1 MRLSKEESRQRY
13 SQLNALLFEWDPIGV
28 GPDGP
33 ADEYEC
39 LAGPLM
45 RLLES
50 GATQPQI
57 VAYVKNE
64 LDDHFG
70 LDVNNYDLEAVA
82 ARVRAWFDR
91 SWASSEVERP

>member
-1 MRLSKEESRQRY
+1 MPLSKQESRERFA
-13 SQLNALLFEWDPIGV
+13 QLNALLFEWDPIGV

-33 ADEYEC
+33 TDEYEC

-50 GATQPQI
+50 RATQPQI
-57 VAYVKNE
+57 VAYLKNE
-64 LDDHFG
+64 LDEHFG
-70 LDVNNYDLEAVA
+70 LDANNYDIEAVA

-91 SWASSEVERP
+91 SWASSETERS

>member
-1 MRLSKEESRQRY
+1 
-13 SQLNALLFEWDPIGV
+13 
-28 GPDGP
+28 
-33 ADEYEC
+33 
-39 LAGPLM
+39 M

-50 GATQPQI
+50 GATQSQI
-57 VAYVKNE
+57 VAYLKNE